1 MDNTYTIHLD
11 KLVLW
16 GHHGL
21 FAEEIKSGQWFEID
35 IDFSFSSDVR
45 ITSIDQTF
53 DYSKVYAWVRER
65 MIIPTPLLETLTEDI
80 MEGIIGIC
88 PSIER
93 IKITIFKQQPPI
105 SYFQGRVGVTNE
117 KKIP

>member
-1 MDNTYTIHLD
+1 MPNTDTIHLD

-21 FAEEIKSGQWFEID
+21 YAEEIKSGQWFEID
-35 IDFSFSSDVR
+35 IDFSFSSDVPV
-45 ITSIDQTF
+45 TTIDQTI
-53 DYSKVYAWVRER
+53 DYSKVYAWVKER
-65 MIIPTPLLETLTEDI
+65 MLTPTPLLETLSDDLI
-80 MEGIIGIC
+80 EGIRGIC

-105 SYFQGRVGVTNE
+105 SFFQGRVGVTNE
-117 KKIP
+117 KKFR